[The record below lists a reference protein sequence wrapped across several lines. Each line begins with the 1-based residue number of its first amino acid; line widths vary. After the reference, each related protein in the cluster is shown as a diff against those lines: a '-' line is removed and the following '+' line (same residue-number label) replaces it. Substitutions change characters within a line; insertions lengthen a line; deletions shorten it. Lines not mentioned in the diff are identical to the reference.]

1 MDDVS
6 ETGSCDDETGNETG
20 TVAGDA
26 AEGENEAGNRGDEFG
41 NEAEETGNADDGNV
55 DGKMVA
61 EDGKTGL
68 FVFRCCSDVMRQA
81 ADLDNKVA
89 VDIALSESSVVV
101 DIQGSSAG
109 IGELSVSLLSMF

>member
-26 AEGENEAGNRGDEFG
+26 AEGENEAGSRGDEFG

-81 ADLDNKVA
+81 VDLDNKVA